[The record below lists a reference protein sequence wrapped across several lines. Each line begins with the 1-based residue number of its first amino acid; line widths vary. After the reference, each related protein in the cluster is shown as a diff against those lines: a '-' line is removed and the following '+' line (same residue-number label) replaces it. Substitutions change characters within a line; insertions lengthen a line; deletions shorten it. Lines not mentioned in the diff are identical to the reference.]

1 MSLNRKKVDNM
12 DIREQILAKQKEF
25 KGFIES
31 VDLQALRA
39 TYSREELKA
48 FEQSLREITVPSLSF
63 EISKLTDKMKKEE
76 FPQLL
81 SVHRYPLINE
91 INFLTQSEKEA
102 LDKHLMLIRMGNPV
116 YNLYRVV
123 RDLKKQKMLE
133 AWLLEKQI
141 VEPKYMASCGSCSTG
156 YISSQMGKEEKDAL
170 LADFIAYK
178 DGSKASDEDVENL
191 SSRLEMMCYDCE
203 ECVELGS
210 LNKLQFKENLYLIA
224 DRDKS
229 LDNV

>member
-1 MSLNRKKVDNM
+1 M
-12 DIREQILAKQKEF
+12 DIKEQILAKQKEF
-25 KGFIES
+25 KSFIES

-39 TYSREELKA
+39 TFSREELKS
-48 FEQSLREITVPSLSF
+48 FEQSLREIKVPSLSF
-63 EISKLTDKMKKEE
+63 EISKLIDNMKKEE

-81 SVHRYPLINE
+81 SVHRYPLINK

-123 RDLKKQKMLE
+123 RDSKKQELLK
-133 AWLLEKQI
+133 AWLLENQI
-141 VEPKYMASCGSCSTG
+141 VEPRYMATCFDCGSG
-156 YISSQMGKEEKDAL
+156 YVTQEMNEEKKDAL
-170 LADFIAYK
+170 LADFNAYK
-178 DGSKASDEDVENL
+178 DGSKASDEDGESLL
-191 SSRLEMMCYDCE
+191 SRFEMMCYECE
-203 ECVELGS
+203 ESFELDNLRR
-210 LNKLQFKENLYLIA
+210 LNFKENLYLIA

>member
-1 MSLNRKKVDNM
+1 M
-12 DIREQILAKQKEF
+12 DIREHILAKQKEF

-48 FEQSLREITVPSLSF
+48 FEQSLHEMTVPSLSF
-63 EISKLTDKMKKEE
+63 EISKLTDQMKKQE

-102 LDKHLMLIRMGNPV
+102 LDKHLMLIRSGNPV

-123 RDLKKQKMLE
+123 RDFNKQKMLE

-141 VEPKYMASCGSCSTG
+141 VEPRYMATCFDCGTG
-156 YISSQMGKEEKDAL
+156 YITQEMNKEKKDAL
-170 LADFIAYK
+170 LADFNAYK
-178 DGSKASDEDVENL
+178 DGSKASDEDGESLL
-191 SSRLEMMCYDCE
+191 SSFEMLCYECE
-203 ECVELGS
+203 EGFELDNLRK
-210 LNKLQFKENLYLIA
+210 LNFKENLYLIA